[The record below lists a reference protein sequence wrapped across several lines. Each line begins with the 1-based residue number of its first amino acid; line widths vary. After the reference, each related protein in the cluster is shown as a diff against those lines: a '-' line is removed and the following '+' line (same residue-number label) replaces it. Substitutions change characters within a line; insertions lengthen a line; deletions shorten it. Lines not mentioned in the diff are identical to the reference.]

1 MNSKLRSENIFADI
15 LLVGDPHVLV
25 YTLKKIKFSGSIV
38 QACLEYVN
46 NGLSRRNVKF
56 CAKIRKKFVNGI
68 LIIKY
73 HIMRKQYSVQ

>member
-1 MNSKLRSENIFADI
+1 MNSELGSENTFADI

-25 YTLKKIKFSGSIV
+25 YTLKKKFSGSIV
-38 QACLEYVN
+38 QYIN
-46 NGLSRRNVKF
+46 NGLSRRNAKF

-73 HIMRKQYSVQ
+73 HVMRKQCSVQ